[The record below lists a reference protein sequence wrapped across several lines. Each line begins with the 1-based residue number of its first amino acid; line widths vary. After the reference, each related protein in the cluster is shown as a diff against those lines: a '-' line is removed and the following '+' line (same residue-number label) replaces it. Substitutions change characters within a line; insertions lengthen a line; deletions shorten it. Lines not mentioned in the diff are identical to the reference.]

1 MTATCQ
7 LAATRTWCQRLN
19 SNQLQQGYETCAIS
33 TSASLANLA
42 RAEGF
47 EPPSSALETD
57 SLTLSLRPH
66 FPDELSKSNKKPGAR
81 PGPVHKQI
89 HSDPQHTT
97 PQMTRLVILVISCLR
112 ICCISHTLELQSTS
126 VCDAL
131 QFNPYMDRI
140 LLLKPSRHQQASSD
154 EEYARNPKPRSG
166 LRQGACSSRE
176 TH

>member
-1 MTATCQ
+1 MSRYTTRSWCTWRESNPQSVSYKETATCQ

-47 EPPSSALETD
+47 EPPSSALEAD
-57 SLTLSLRPH
+57 SLALSLRPH
-66 FPDELSKSNKKPGAR
+66 FPEELSKTNKKPGAR

-97 PQMTRLVILVISCLR
+97 PQMTRFVILVIPRLKV
-112 ICCISHTLELQSTS
+112 CCISLAFSYS
-126 VCDAL
+126 VPQLVKRC
-131 QFNPYMDRI
+131 NSI
-140 LLLKPSRHQQASSD
+140 LVWIEFS
-154 EEYARNPKPRSG
+154 
-166 LRQGACSSRE
+166 C
-176 TH
+176 